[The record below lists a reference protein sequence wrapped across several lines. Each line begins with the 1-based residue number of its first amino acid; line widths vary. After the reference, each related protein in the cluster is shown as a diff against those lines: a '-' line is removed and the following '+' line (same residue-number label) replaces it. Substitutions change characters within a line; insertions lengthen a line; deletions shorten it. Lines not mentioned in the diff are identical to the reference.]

1 MASQLRIIN
10 KRIKAMRQAFIDWFI
25 AAAFGIALGAAVFFY
40 L

>member
-1 MASQLRIIN
+1 
-10 KRIKAMRQAFIDWFI
+10 MRQAFIDWFI